1 MLRTLL
7 ECLGKSDE
15 RREERDQS
23 GSRAVVYRS
32 FCVRRLSNYVIAS
45 YNVKEAEGPSCVVGD
60 GALPDRVVFSICGC
74 VLRGCWTVAGVER
87 RVERTQERAP
97 RPRYRKSIC

>member
-1 MLRTLL
+1 MLRALL

-23 GSRAVVYRS
+23 GQELPERFTCGGVPPLLRA
-32 FCVRRLSNYVIAS
+32 RLSNYVIASYIIGRHNIAS

-60 GALPDRVVFSICGC
+60 GALPDRVVFSIFG
-74 VLRGCWTVAGVER
+74 
-87 RVERTQERAP
+87 
-97 RPRYRKSIC
+97 

>member
-1 MLRTLL
+1 MLRALL

-23 GSRAVVYRS
+23 GQELPERFTCGGVPPL
-32 FCVRRLSNYVIAS
+32 FVRRLSNYVIAS

-60 GALPDRVVFSICGC
+60 GALPDRVVFSIFG
-74 VLRGCWTVAGVER
+74 
-87 RVERTQERAP
+87 
-97 RPRYRKSIC
+97 

>member
-1 MLRTLL
+1 MAFSYRLFVLRTLL

-23 GSRAVVYRS
+23 GPRAVVYRL
-32 FCVRRLSNYVIAS
+32 FCVRRLSNYVIAGYIIGKYNIAS

-60 GALPDRVVFSICGC
+60 GALPDRVVFSICG
-74 VLRGCWTVAGVER
+74 
-87 RVERTQERAP
+87 
-97 RPRYRKSIC
+97 